1 MLRKIF
7 NEKARSITSAAIII
21 GGASLASR
29 LLGVIRDRVLAS
41 QFGVGDYLDV
51 YYAAFRIPDMVFNL
65 IVIGALSAGFIPL
78 FSDFLEIE
86 KEKAWRFAQT
96 VLSVLV
102 VVLLVVCGLLA
113 LGAPWLMKYITPGF
127 SPEKLEMV
135 VQLTR
140 IMFLSPLILGV
151 SSFFG
156 GILQSF
162 KRFFVYSLAPIMYN
176 IGIIIGA
183 LVFVQWWGMYG
194 LALGVILGALFHL
207 AIQIPTAYYL
217 GFRFEYV
224 WNPFDAQMR
233 ELVRIMI
240 PRTLGLAVAE
250 INFIVMTIVATM
262 LAAGSLTIFNFA
274 FNIQSFPLGVFG
286 ISFAI
291 AAFPTLCEY
300 ARSDKDR
307 FRESFS
313 NTVRQVLFFIV
324 PIALLFLILRAQIVR
339 VILGGGLFDW
349 SATTTTAFVL
359 GVFTLSLV
367 PQALI
372 PLFARGFF
380 AYKDSKTPL
389 LVAFVGALI
398 TSIGAYFLSQP
409 LVLGGYEI
417 MFGVGG
423 VALAYTVASYVQLGL
438 LWVFLHYKVQGIGT
452 LRIMT
457 SFAKIGSA
465 SVVMGFVTQFMKFG
479 VEPFFGTQTFVGIFL
494 QGFLS
499 GIVGLGMFVLVGL
512 FLEME
517 ELTTVIGSLKKRL
530 FVKKEFLGEE
540 GIDSTVE

>member
-29 LLGVIRDRVLAS
+29 VLGVIRDRVLAS

-65 IVIGALSAGFIPL
+65 IVVGALSAGFIPL
-78 FSDFLEIE
+78 FSDFLEVE
-86 KEKAWRFAQT
+86 KEKAWKFAQT

-102 VVLLVVCGLLA
+102 VALLIVCGVLA
-113 LGAPWLMKYITPGF
+113 LSAPWLMKYITPGF
-127 SPEKLEMV
+127 SPDKIDMV

-162 KRFFVYSLAPIMYN
+162 KRFFVYSLAPIAYN

-194 LALGVILGALFHL
+194 LAFGVILGALFHL

-217 GFRFEYV
+217 GFRFAYV
-224 WNPFDAQMR
+224 WNPFDAQLR

-250 INFIVMTIVATM
+250 INFVVMTIVATM

-300 ARSDKDR
+300 ARKDTER

-313 NTVRQVLFFIV
+313 NTVRQILFFII

-389 LVAFVGALI
+389 FVAFVGALI
-398 TSIGAYFLSQP
+398 TSVGAYIFSQP
-409 LVLGGYEI
+409 LVFAGYTLI
-417 MFGVGG
+417 LGVGG
-423 VALAYTVASYVQLGL
+423 VALAYTLASYVQLGL
-438 LWVFLHYKVQGIGT
+438 LWIGLHYKVHGIGT
-452 LRIMT
+452 VRIMK

-479 VEPFFGTQTFVGIFL
+479 VEPFFGTQTFWGIFL

-512 FLEME
+512 LLEME
-517 ELTTVIGSLKKRL
+517 ELTTFIGSLKRRL